1 MTKHALPISASFPP
15 LGMFTPPE
23 GLKILKDHGF
33 DSMDFNFVAALDR
46 YGKNWQD
53 MIEEVKRLADETG
66 MLIVSG
72 HLPFRGKNPEM
83 LDEKVKIC
91 IEMAAALGI
100 KRAVLHPLGDNR
112 MPAGEENHSFWYA
125 KNIEYYNKYIPL
137 ADKAG
142 FKLVTENMRDPH
154 QASGCH
160 RYGSTADELIELA
173 DLLGLEIC
181 WDFGHANE
189 AKLDHYTELLK
200 IGHRLTVTHFNDNWK
215 GPEDE
220 HLPPFYGTADRDAAC
235 RALRE
240 IGYSNPLN
248 FELKYKNLPIRI
260 IPYAV
265 ELTRGIG
272 ELLLDMIFEKS
283 E

>member
-23 GLKILKDHGF
+23 GLKLLKDHGF

-173 DLLGLEIC
+173 DLLGFEIC

-189 AKLDHYTELLK
+189 ARLDHYTELLK

-220 HLPPFYGTADRDAAC
+220 HLPPFYGTADWDAAC

-265 ELTRGIG
+265 DLTRGIG